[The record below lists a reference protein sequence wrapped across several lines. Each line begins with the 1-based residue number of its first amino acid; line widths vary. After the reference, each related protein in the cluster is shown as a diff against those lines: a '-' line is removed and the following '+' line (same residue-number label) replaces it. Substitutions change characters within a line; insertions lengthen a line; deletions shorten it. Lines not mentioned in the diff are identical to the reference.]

1 MPLDVQA
8 RGPAEQLLLDRS
20 MVREK
25 EPSGDARTGFTPV
38 RERPPQ
44 QRPPAT
50 DCRVNAKTR
59 GVSRIISTAAI
70 VAEVCCGTRLRLPV
84 SAR

>member
-20 MVREK
+20 MVGED
-25 EPSGDARTGFTPV
+25 EPSGDARTVSPGSGTP
-38 RERPPQ
+38 RRSSA
-44 QRPPAT
+44 PPAT

-59 GVSRIISTAAI
+59 AVSRIISTAAI
-70 VAEVCCGTRLRLPV
+70 GAEVCCGTRSRLPL
-84 SAR
+84 A